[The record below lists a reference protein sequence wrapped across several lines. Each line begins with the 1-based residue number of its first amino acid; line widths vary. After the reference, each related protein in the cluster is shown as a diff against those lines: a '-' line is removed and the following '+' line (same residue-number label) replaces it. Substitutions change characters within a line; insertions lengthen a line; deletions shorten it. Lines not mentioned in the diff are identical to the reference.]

1 MICWIAFLAGLLAG
15 AGFDCSKAAH
25 PVEVRICSDTVLSAL
40 DDSLAIAW
48 KATLSAYP
56 PKHHKAL
63 RHEQREWMDDLRR
76 ESPEVAKL
84 RQEWRH
90 RLRELEL
97 KRSTT
102 DLRML
107 QAALATVGTVRLENL
122 GPCGYMDFETGEPVM
137 ATSSDL
143 LELSSA
149 PGSGGLRFFLTA
161 GRDQPQC
168 HSCGLESEVPS
179 TKKTRRSWANTD
191 VDDKA
196 SGALSITPDSIV
208 LEIQDHNQFHHC
220 GIGASLGPTYT
231 FYRHTLRLA
240 PP

>member
-1 MICWIAFLAGLLAG
+1 MIAITAFVVGLVFG
-15 AGFDCSKAAH
+15 AGFDCSKATH
-25 PVEVRICSDTVLSAL
+25 PVEVRICSDSVLSAL
-40 DDSLAIAW
+40 DDSLAVAW
-48 KATLSAYP
+48 KSTLSVFGSAQQ
-56 PKHHKAL
+56 KAL
-63 RHEQREWMDDLRR
+63 RREQKEWMADLRR
-76 ESPEVAKL
+76 EAPEVPAL
-84 RQEWRH
+84 RQAWRH

-107 QAALATVGTVRLENL
+107 QAALATVGTVRLENS

-137 ATSSDL
+137 STASDL

-149 PGSGGLRFFLTA
+149 SGSGGLRFYLTA
-161 GRDQPQC
+161 GMNQPQC
-168 HSCGLESEVPS
+168 HSCGLESEVPI
-179 TKKTRRSWANTD
+179 TKKARRSWANTEA
-191 VDDKA
+191 DDKA

-208 LEIQDHNQFHHC
+208 LEIHDHNQFHHC

-231 FYRHTLRLA
+231 FHRHTLRLA